1 MRFCIA
7 SGMTRLALHLHDDS
21 AGVQLDDGVHGV
33 AGMFSEGR
41 MGFYQIPGGFCYFL
55 PCFRSL
61 NRLCICNQNW
71 D

>member
-7 SGMTRLALHLHDDS
+7 SGMTRLALHLHVDS

-41 MGFYQIPGGFCYFL
+41 MGFYQIPGDFVIFCRVFAA
-55 PCFRSL
+55 
-61 NRLCICNQNW
+61 
-71 D
+71 